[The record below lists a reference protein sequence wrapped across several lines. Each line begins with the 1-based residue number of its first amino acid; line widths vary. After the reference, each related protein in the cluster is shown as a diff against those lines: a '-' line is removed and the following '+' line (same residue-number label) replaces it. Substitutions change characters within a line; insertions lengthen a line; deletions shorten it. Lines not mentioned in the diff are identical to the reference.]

1 MNKWACLIAD
11 NSLSLVMIVL
21 FLCCLVGQAY
31 AGALQNNHL
40 RALHGQS
47 PVGVWSFVETGTFL
61 QAVFSNWQAAILQL
75 GSLIIFG
82 VYLRQR
88 GAPHS
93 RQLQPFRPKDD
104 ASANAAQTGRRAE
117 SQSHKRSP
125 RPGTAEKSQNS
136 SMRSGKLPALAKS
149 GTWLHRNSLSMT
161 FVLLF
166 LGVFVLHLISGA
178 AAYNQQ
184 LAYLHQPGLSAA
196 RFFFSSQFWFATLQ
210 TWEAEYM
217 AIALYIL
224 LSVYL
229 RQEGSPESKP
239 VEASDSE
246 TGHANK

>member
-1 MNKWACLIAD
+1 MNKWTRLIVD

-47 PVGVWSFVETGTFL
+47 PVRIWDFIATGTFL

-93 RQLQPFRPKDD
+93 RQLQSFRPKESSGNETQ
-104 ASANAAQTGRRAE
+104 AGKRAE
-117 SQSHKRSP
+117 SQSRRHSSRS
-125 RPGTAEKSQNS
+125 GEAKKSQERR
-136 SMRSGKLPALAKS
+136 MRSPALAKS

-166 LGVFVLHLISGA
+166 LGVIVLHLISGA
-178 AAYNQQ
+178 AAYNEQ
-184 LAYLHQPGLSAA
+184 LAYLHQSQIPALQ
-196 RFFFSSQFWFATLQ
+196 FFFSAQFWFATLQ

-224 LSVYL
+224 LSVHL